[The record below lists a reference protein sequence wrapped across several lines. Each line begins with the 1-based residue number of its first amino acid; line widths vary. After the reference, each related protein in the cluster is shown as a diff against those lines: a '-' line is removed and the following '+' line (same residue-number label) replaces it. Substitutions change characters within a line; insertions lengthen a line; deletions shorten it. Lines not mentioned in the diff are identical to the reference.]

1 MIYLWYCNCCC
12 RFNDNKPSSLLSVF
26 GCKLVSIVNDLD
38 LFCKYSQQHDAVR
51 IIQLNY
57 HGDLHLSRQ
66 RAVKSQRRNSIMTQ
80 QENTIRFDQAKPTKQ
95 RSIEI
100 VPRSRNQERLV
111 LALQSA
117 DQHIV
122 VTAGPAGT
130 GKTYL
135 AMLAAVKAL
144 RNGEVDRIVLTRPA
158 VGVEDEKHGFLPGDL
173 NQKMDP
179 WVRPLTDILREY
191 YRAQDIAD
199 MIQEQKIE
207 IAPLAFMRGRTFKSS
222 YIIADEMQN
231 ATPSQCK
238 MLMTRIG
245 EDSKIVITGDVEQAD
260 RNRGNNGL
268 IDLCQR
274 LQEGG
279 VKGIAVCHL
288 DNQDIQ
294 RHKIIASV
302 LNLYAD

>member
-1 MIYLWYCNCCC
+1 
-12 RFNDNKPSSLLSVF
+12 
-26 GCKLVSIVNDLD
+26 
-38 LFCKYSQQHDAVR
+38 
-51 IIQLNY
+51 
-57 HGDLHLSRQ
+57 LSRN
-66 RAVKSQRRNSIMTQ
+66 RATKTQ
-80 QENTIRFDQAKPTKQ
+80 KRMQQVENTIQFNQAPKQ
-95 RSIEI
+95 QRLRPIEL
-100 VPRSRNQERLV
+100 VPRTRNQERLV
-111 LALQSA
+111 MALQDA

-122 VTAGPAGT
+122 ITAGPAGT

-135 AMLAAVKAL
+135 AMLAAVKAF
-144 RNGEVDRIVLTRPA
+144 RAGEVDRIVLTRPA

-191 YRAQDIAD
+191 YRPQDIAA
-199 MIQEQKIE
+199 MIEEQKIE
-207 IAPLAFMRGRTFKSS
+207 IAPLAFMRGRTFKSA

-245 EDSKIVITGDVEQAD
+245 EGSKIVITGDVEQAD

-268 IDLCQR
+268 MDLCQR

-288 DNQDIQ
+288 DNKDIQ
-294 RHKIIASV
+294 RHRIIDSV
-302 LNLYAD
+302 LQLYTD

>member
-1 MIYLWYCNCCC
+1 
-12 RFNDNKPSSLLSVF
+12 
-26 GCKLVSIVNDLD
+26 
-38 LFCKYSQQHDAVR
+38 
-51 IIQLNY
+51 
-57 HGDLHLSRQ
+57 LSRQ
-66 RAVKSQRRNSIMTQ
+66 RAAKAQRRKDTMTH
-80 QENTIRFDQAKPTKQ
+80 QENTIRFDQAKPVKQ
-95 RSIEI
+95 KPIDI
-100 VPRSRNQERLV
+100 VPRTRNQERLV
-111 LALQSA
+111 LALQSD

-135 AMLAAVKAL
+135 AMLAAVQAF
-144 RNGEVDRIVLTRPA
+144 REGSCGRIVLTRPA

-191 YRAQDIAD
+191 YRQQDIAE
-199 MIQEQKIE
+199 MIQEQTIE
-207 IAPLAFMRGRTFKSS
+207 IAPLAFMRGRTFKDS

-231 ATPSQCK
+231 ATPSQVK

-245 EDSKIVITGDVEQAD
+245 QGSKIVITGDVEQAD

-268 IDLCQR
+268 MDLCQR

-288 DNQDIQ
+288 DNRDIQ
-294 RHKIIASV
+294 RHKIIDSV
-302 LNLYAD
+302 LTLYAE

>member
-1 MIYLWYCNCCC
+1 MSVNTHNSMRLL
-12 RFNDNKPSSLLSVF
+12 FN
-26 GCKLVSIVNDLD
+26 
-38 LFCKYSQQHDAVR
+38 
-51 IIQLNY
+51 LNY
-57 HGDLHLSRQ
+57 HGEFDLSRQ
-66 RAVKSQRRNSIMTQ
+66 RAAKAQRRHSMTH
-80 QENTIRFDQAKPTKQ
+80 QENTIRFDQAKPIKQ
-95 RSIEI
+95 RPIEI
-100 VPRSRNQERLV
+100 VPRTRNQERLV
-111 LALQSA
+111 RALLAE

-135 AMLAAVKAL
+135 AMLAAVRAF
-144 RNGEVDRIVLTRPA
+144 RAGEVDRIVLTRPA
-158 VGVEDEKHGFLPGDL
+158 VGVENEQHGFLPGDL

-191 YRAQDIAD
+191 YRAADIAV
-199 MIQEQKIE
+199 MIEEQKIE
-207 IAPLAFMRGRTFKSS
+207 IAPLAFMRGRTFKSA

-245 EDSKIVITGDVEQAD
+245 EGSKIVITGDVEQAD

-268 IDLCQR
+268 MDLCQR
-274 LQEGG
+274 LPEGG

-288 DNQDIQ
+288 DNRDIQ
-294 RHKIIASV
+294 RHKIIDSV
-302 LNLYAD
+302 LDLYAD